1 MIHDLFTLC
10 LHYCTYSHTHTH
22 TVPSGAPLNV
32 RAQVLTSISIQ
43 VTWSE
48 VPIREQRGTIINYE
62 VEYKQG
68 AFSSDI
74 LQLVNIAA
82 PVLTTNLTLL
92 HEYTDYLIRVRA
104 YTSVGPGPYSDEIL
118 ATTYED
124 SEYYTS
130 V

>member
-1 MIHDLFTLC
+1 M
-10 LHYCTYSHTHTH
+10 
-22 TVPSGAPLNV
+22 
-32 RAQVLTSISIQ
+32 
-43 VTWSE
+43 
-48 VPIREQRGTIINYE
+48 PIREQRGTIINYE

-130 V
+130 VYVHA